1 MRIPISRPNS
11 GSYEQSAMTPL
22 IDIVFQLL
30 IFFVCAS
37 TGHLREFLLPTDL
50 TGGGTPTEAPQILER
65 PVSQVWIRLRLDGD
79 VTVTEVE
86 GTVYRPEDN
95 VRGVLFA
102 LAEAANDVP
111 LILDIA
117 GEVPLGDVVG
127 MVDLCRTAGFKSINF
142 AAGSATAPRAG
153 EVELRR

>member
-1 MRIPISRPNS
+1 MRIPSSQNRTQS
-11 GSYEQSAMTPL
+11 FEQTSMTPL

-50 TGGGTPTEAPQILER
+50 AGGGTQAQAPAKPEA

-79 VTVTEVE
+79 ETVTEVE
-86 GTVYRPEDN
+86 GTDYRAGDGQL
-95 VRGVLFA
+95 RLVLFA
-102 LAEAANDVP
+102 LADAARDVP

-117 GEVPLGDVVG
+117 GDVPLGSVVG
-127 MVDLCRTAGFKSINF
+127 IIDLCRAGGFESINF
-142 AAGSATAPRAG
+142 AAEPQ
-153 EVELRR
+153 